1 MDTIITLSQF
11 ITESHFKAEEAS
23 TGLSLLLCMR
33 LEINKSSDLELI
45 YGEKEVRYA
54 KEGTDYRPLREGV
67 GRD

>member
-11 ITESHFKAEEAS
+11 IQKSHLKAGEAS
-23 TGLSLLLCMR
+23 KGLSLLSYMR

-54 KEGTDYRPLREGV
+54 KE
-67 GRD
+67 